1 MSVCPAKPEVF
12 GARPGTDSPQSR
24 SPSAFAPRLCPS
36 AGDAR
41 FSETHNPTFDAHNI
55 VTVGWTYEANM
66 KVERRQ
72 SIEKAQRFD

>member
-1 MSVCPAKPEVF
+1 V
-12 GARPGTDSPQSR
+12 RSR
-24 SPSAFAPRLCPS
+24 RLCPS
-36 AGDAR
+36 AGDAG
-41 FSETHNPTFDAHNI
+41 FSETHNPTFGAHNI